1 MIDAF
6 INEKMNQLARDLP
19 EGYTVQISVEKHAGW
34 VDLFNP
40 DGEKIE
46 FPSNMETMVEQI
58 DDAFQHA
65 IDLASGAS
73 ENG

>member
-1 MIDAF
+1 MKDAL
-6 INEKMNQLARDLP
+6 ILEKMNQLARDLP
-19 EGYTVQISVEKHAGW
+19 EGYEVRICVERHSGW
-34 VDLFNP
+34 VDLYGP
-40 DGEKIE
+40 DGGRIE

-65 IDLASGAS
+65 IDLASGAP